1 MERVLREGIGGPH
14 RLAGRE
20 TQSRNTLGQ
29 GAAMRRFVIVLAGT
43 PLIMFGLACQHTG
56 GKCDCSPIVPQC
68 AKYGLYP
75 DSAHG
80 TVTAEPTKS
89 ESLPPVQ
96 SKPAVK

>member
-1 MERVLREGIGGPH
+1 MERVWWEGIGGPH
-14 RLAGRE
+14 RLAGRQ
-20 TQSRNTLGQ
+20 TKSRETLGQ

-43 PLIMFGLACQHTG
+43 PLIMLGLACQHTG

-75 DSAHG
+75 DSGHG
-80 TVTAEPTKS
+80 SVAADATKS

-96 SKPAVK
+96 AKPAAK